1 MFMPCSSMRRLL
13 PPTVLLLLVSA
24 GVLVGLPKAVVL
36 LDPPWAR
43 VLQEDSVTLKCQGT
57 YPPGDN
63 ATQWLHN
70 GSLISSQT
78 FSYFI
83 ESARVKDSGEYKC
96 QTSLSTL
103 SDPVQL
109 EVHIGWL
116 LLQTTQEVFQEGE
129 TIWLKC
135 HSWRNKPVQKV
146 TYLQDGKGM
155 KYFHQNSD
163 FYIPKATR
171 NHSGSYFCR
180 GLIGSKNKSSEAVNI
195 MVQGPGSPT
204 ISPVLP
210 WPQITFCLVMGVLF
224 AVDTGLYFSVQ
235 RNLQSS
241 MEDRRK
247 HKFQCRLDAQ
257 DK

>member
-1 MFMPCSSMRRLL
+1 MFTGCSSMKQLL
-13 PPTVLLLLVSA
+13 PLTVLLLLVSA
-24 GVLVGLPKAVVL
+24 GMTVDLPKAVVL
-36 LDPPWAR
+36 LDPPWDR

-70 GSLISSQT
+70 GSRISEQT

-83 ESARVKDSGEYKC
+83 ESARVEDSGEYRC
-96 QTSLSTL
+96 QTGLSTL

-116 LLQTTQEVFQEGE
+116 LLQTTQQVFQEGE

-135 HSWRNKPVQKV
+135 HSWKNKPVQKV
-146 TYLQDGKGM
+146 TYLRNGKGM
-155 KYFHQNSD
+155 KYFHWNSD
-163 FYIPKATR
+163 FYIPDATH

-180 GLIGSKNKSSEAVNI
+180 GLIGHRNTSSEAVNI
-195 MVQGPGSPT
+195 IVQGPASAT
-204 ISPVLP
+204 VSRMLL
-210 WPQITFCLVMGVLF
+210 WHQITFCLVMGVLF
-224 AVDTGLYFSVQ
+224 AINTGLYFSVWKNL
-235 RNLQSS
+235 RNS

-247 HKFQCRLDAQ
+247 YKFQWSLDVQ
-257 DK
+257 EQ